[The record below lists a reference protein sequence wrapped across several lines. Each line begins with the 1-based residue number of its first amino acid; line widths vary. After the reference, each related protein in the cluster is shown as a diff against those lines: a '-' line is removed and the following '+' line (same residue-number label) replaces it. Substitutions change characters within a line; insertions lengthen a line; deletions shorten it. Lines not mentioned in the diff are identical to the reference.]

1 MAVSSCWPNAHAVQS
16 AALQGTAVDAA
27 LIEQVRALTSRAART
42 ATAHLQADA
51 GSAPRID
58 IAVGVLDARLK
69 LAPCLRIEPYVPT
82 GVRLWGRARIG
93 LRCTE
98 GARRWNVYLPVTVHA
113 YGSAW
118 VAAAALAAGTT
129 LQAAD
134 ITAAEVDL
142 AEDADA
148 DAAITTQALA
158 VGRVLARPLAAGRAL
173 RLTDFKPRLWFAAGD
188 TVRVL
193 ATGVGFSVASSGQAL
208 TAGLE
213 GQAARVRTDSGQVVV
228 GMPVAARQ
236 IEIAL

>member
-1 MAVSSCWPNAHAVQS
+1 MPNAHAVQS

-93 LRCTE
+93 LRCIE

-113 YGSAW
+113 YGTAW
-118 VAAAALAAGTT
+118 VAAAALADGTT

-134 ITAAEVDL
+134 VTAAEVDL
-142 AEDADA
+142 AEDAGA
-148 DAAITTQALA
+148 VITTQALA

-173 RLTDFKPRLWFAAGD
+173 RMADFKPRLWFAAGD